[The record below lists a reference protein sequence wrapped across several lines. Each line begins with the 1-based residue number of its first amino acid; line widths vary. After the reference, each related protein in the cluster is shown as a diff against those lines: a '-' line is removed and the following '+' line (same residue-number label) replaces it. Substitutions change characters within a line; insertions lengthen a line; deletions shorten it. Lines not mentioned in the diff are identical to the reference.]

1 LAVYTFDPLQDPRW
15 ADFVKGHRRASIF
28 HTAGWLE
35 ALRRTYGYE
44 PIVYTTS
51 GPESPLAN
59 GIVFCHINSWLTG
72 VRMVSLPFA
81 DHCEPLVEDPEGSA
95 EILRSLEC
103 ALVRKKFKYIELRPL
118 NGDPLAE
125 SGLEKSNSF
134 CLHELDLR
142 PTLQDL
148 FRRLQKDSIQRK
160 IRRAEREALFYE
172 EGRSD
177 RLLQEFYRLFVMT
190 RKRDRVPPQPIDW
203 FRNLIAYCGDR
214 LKIRIARKAGRPI
227 ASILTLRHGN
237 TMVYKYGGSD
247 ASAHN
252 LGGTPFLFWKAIQD
266 AKEDGVEQFDL
277 GRSDCDNAGLI
288 TFKDRL
294 GSQRAEL
301 TYWQLR
307 RQGAPERSQW
317 KLKIA
322 GPIFAHMPDR
332 LLAASGRILY
342 RHVG

>member
-1 LAVYTFDPLQDPRW
+1 
-15 ADFVKGHRRASIF
+15 
-28 HTAGWLE
+28 
-35 ALRRTYGYE
+35 
-44 PIVYTTS
+44 
-51 GPESPLAN
+51 
-59 GIVFCHINSWLTG
+59 
-72 VRMVSLPFA
+72 
-81 DHCEPLVEDPEGSA
+81 
-95 EILRSLEC
+95 
-103 ALVRKKFKYIELRPL
+103 
-118 NGDPLAE
+118 
-125 SGLEKSNSF
+125 LEKSNSF

-142 PTLQDL
+142 PTLPDL

-190 RKRDRVPPQPIDW
+190 RKRHRVPPQPIDW
-203 FRNLIAYCGDR
+203 FRNLNTCCGDR
-214 LKIRIARKAGRPI
+214 FKIRVARKAGRPV

-301 TYWQLR
+301 AYWRLR
-307 RQGAPERSQW
+307 RQGAPDHSQW